1 MNLARQ
7 RIDLAERGS
16 RDLPR
21 QEFSREMA
29 DWVARVYDKRVK
41 VLRSSRGG
49 WQLQATAWVGILPL
63 GPGHSLYIEPKVPI
77 HNLFRMLEWAWGANF
92 QAFEGLEELTNLQDV
107 YERLARI
114 LALRVLHRLRRG
126 LVRSYQPAADRLPYL
141 RGRLDV
147 SAHLREPE
155 NLALPCRFEEQT
167 TDIDDNRILAWTL
180 RVIALSGLV
189 TDRSKDVVR
198 QAFRGVSHQA
208 EVRPFRAA
216 DCVGRVYH
224 RLNEDYRTLHALCR
238 FFLETSGPAHRRGQH
253 WMIPFA
259 VNTESLFEQFV
270 AAWLR
275 ARLPAGLQLATQQTL
290 WLSGQPAVPLYP
302 DLVLHDDS
310 GHAVAVLDT
319 KYKAGDD
326 VSRADLY
333 QIHAYAAQLGCSN
346 AFLVYPEARQEVYD
360 VTIGSLA
367 PVRVRSVGFDLSGD
381 LETAGRTFLAT
392 IVPPSDSSPT

>member
-1 MNLARQ
+1 VIAARR
-7 RIDLAERGS
+7 RIDVRERGRCELVAEDLSDELAE
-16 RDLPR
+16 L
-21 QEFSREMA
+21 A
-29 DWVARVYDKRVK
+29 ARVYDKRIAIR
-41 VLRSSRGG
+41 RSRSGA
-49 WQLQATAWVGILPL
+49 WTVEATAWVGILPL
-63 GPGHSLYIEPKVPI
+63 GPGHSLYIAPKVPI

-114 LALRVLHRLRRG
+114 LVLRVLDRLRRG
-126 LVRSYQPAADRLPYL
+126 LARSYQPATDRLPYL

-147 SAHLREPE
+147 SAHLRSPE
-155 NLALPCRFEEQT
+155 SLTLPCRFEEQT

-198 QAFRGVSHQA
+198 QAFRGLSHQA
-208 EVRPFRAA
+208 DVRPFRAA

-275 ARLPAGLQLATQQTL
+275 ARLPAGLRLSTQAPL
-290 WLSGQPAVPLYP
+290 WLPGEPPVDLNP
-302 DLVLHDDS
+302 DLVVRNDL
-310 GHAVAVLDT
+310 GHPIAVLDT
-319 KYKAGDD
+319 KYKAGDK
-326 VSRADLY
+326 VTRADLY
-333 QIHAYAAQLGCSN
+333 QIHAYAAQLSCSR
-346 AFLVYPEARQEVYD
+346 AFLVYPEARPEVFD
-360 VTIGSLA
+360 VTLGGPF
-367 PVRVRSVGFDLSGD
+367 PVRIRTVGFDLSGD
-381 LETAGRTFLAT
+381 LEVAGQAFLAA
-392 IVPPSDSSPT
+392 IRE

>member
-1 MNLARQ
+1 MSLPKR
-7 RIDLAERGS
+7 RIDVGERGR
-16 RDLPR
+16 RDL
-21 QEFSREMA
+21 EGEDFTEELA
-29 DWVARVYDKRVK
+29 AFVNRVYGQQVE
-41 VLRSSRGG
+41 VSASSRGG
-49 WQLQATAWVGILPL
+49 WQVQATRWVGILPL

-92 QAFEGLEELTNLQDV
+92 QAFEGLEELANLQDV

-114 LALRVLHRLRRG
+114 LALRVLDRLRRG
-126 LVRSYQPAADRLPYL
+126 LARSYQPAADRLPYL

-147 SAHLREPE
+147 PAHLRAPAS
-155 NLALPCRFEEQT
+155 LSLPCRFEEQT

-189 TDRSKDVVR
+189 TERSQTVVG
-198 QAFRGVSHQA
+198 QAFRGLSGQA
-208 EVRPFRAA
+208 DPRPFRAA
-216 DCVGRVYH
+216 DCVGRAYH

-275 ARLPAGLQLATQQTL
+275 GRLPAGFHLASQHSL
-290 WLSGQPAVPLYP
+290 WIPGDPAVDLNP
-302 DLVLHDDS
+302 DLVLCDEADRP
-310 GHAVAVLDT
+310 VAVLDT
-319 KYKAGDD
+319 KYKAGDK

-346 AFLVYPEARQEVYD
+346 AFLVYPEARQQPYD
-360 VTIGSLA
+360 VTLGRDA

-381 LETAGRTFLAT
+381 LNEAGQRFLAA
-392 IVPPSDSSPT
+392 ILE